1 MKEIRFVKGDA
12 ENLKEFA
19 DNTFDL
25 YTISFGLRN
34 VPNTEKALKEANRVL
49 KKGGR
54 FMCLEFS
61 KIENQPI
68 NALYKFYSFN
78 VIPLMGKVFV
88 NDSASYQY
96 LVNLCSF
103 LGIPNRHKA
112 ESIEK
117 FYDQQTLLKMIEN
130 AGFQFCSFKN
140 LSFGVCAI
148 HSGFK
153 L

>member
-1 MKEIRFVKGDA
+1 MKGDA
-12 ENLKEFA
+12 ENLKEFE

-34 VPNTEKALKEANRVL
+34 VPNTEKALKEAFRVL

-68 NALYKFYSFN
+68 NSLYKFYSFN
-78 VIPLMGKVFV
+78 LLPVMGKLLV

-96 LVNLCSF
+96 LVVF
-103 LGIPNRHKA
+103 LGFL
-112 ESIEK
+112 K
-117 FYDQQTLLKMIEN
+117 FTGIVLGGKY
-130 AGFQFCSFKN
+130 
-140 LSFGVCAI
+140 
-148 HSGFK
+148 
-153 L
+153 